1 MTYLAYM
8 HSNESPEVYHK
19 WVALSVLSGAV
30 RRKVF
35 FSMEGAGFLLYP
47 NLYVVLVSPPGRCKK
62 STAMRNGRLL
72 LAEIPGIRL
81 SNESVTRERLIQDL
95 SQSFRDGHSSMTAYS
110 TELASLMSSSKMDMV
125 AFLTDIYDNQPE
137 WSHASKTGGMQT
149 IKGPYLNLLGAATPD
164 WISRAMPLDT
174 VGIGLTSRII
184 FVYEDTP
191 RIRPAFPKM
200 TPDQRALR
208 ESLLEDLIGISNL
221 AGEYMLAKDAEDFYE
236 EWYRERSQN
245 VNPSGDDRLSGYY
258 ERKPMHMIK
267 VAMLIAASF
276 RDELIIMQDD
286 VQQAMILLQEV
297 EDKMPSAFAGIGKN
311 PLSLDYGIIIKA
323 IAAEPG
329 ISFADLMD
337 RFKHNV
343 RKQELSE
350 ILDTVISSNKVRV
363 ALGSKYY
370 PTPKSDK
377 DGDDGE

>member
-1 MTYLAYM
+1 
-8 HSNESPEVYHK
+8 
-19 WVALSVLSGAV
+19 
-30 RRKVF
+30 
-35 FSMEGAGFLLYP
+35 
-47 NLYVVLVSPPGRCKK
+47 
-62 STAMRNGRLL
+62 
-72 LAEIPGIRL
+72 
-81 SNESVTRERLIQDL
+81 
-95 SQSFRDGHSSMTAYS
+95 
-110 TELASLMSSSKMDMV
+110 
-125 AFLTDIYDNQPE
+125 
-137 WSHASKTGGMQT
+137 
-149 IKGPYLNLLGAATPD
+149 
-164 WISRAMPLDT
+164 
-174 VGIGLTSRII
+174 
-184 FVYEDTP
+184 
-191 RIRPAFPKM
+191 M